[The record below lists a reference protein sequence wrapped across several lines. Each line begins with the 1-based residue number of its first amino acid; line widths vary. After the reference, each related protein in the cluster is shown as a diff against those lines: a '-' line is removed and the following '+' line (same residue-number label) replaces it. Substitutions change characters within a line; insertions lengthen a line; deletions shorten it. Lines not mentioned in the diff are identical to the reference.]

1 MPTYTG
7 SDGANLHYDDRPD
20 PILVLAGGAAR
31 HPDYLGDLAGLG
43 SRRRLVV
50 PHLRGVGRSP
60 LPDDVELASFW
71 RQAEDIERLRV
82 HLGLDRVLL
91 LGHSAGTRLAIS
103 YAAQFPANV
112 RGLVLVAPPT
122 GYLVDGPPGTDA
134 VIDARRGDPEFDA
147 ALAAWE
153 AGPSTYDDAGYAAWQ
168 DVVAPLSYAVW
179 GPRERAH
186 SAVGSSSFAANRAF
200 FSVDPP
206 ADLAA
211 RLSPVTAPVLV
222 VAGAQDTSVG
232 VAGATALAKL
242 FTAGE
247 IAVIDGS
254 GHLPWVEQPEAFRAA
269 VDAFLDRL

>member
-1 MPTYTG
+1 
-7 SDGANLHYDDRPD
+7 
-20 PILVLAGGAAR
+20 
-31 HPDYLGDLAGLG
+31 
-43 SRRRLVV
+43 
-50 PHLRGVGRSP
+50 
-60 LPDDVELASFW
+60 
-71 RQAEDIERLRV
+71 
-82 HLGLDRVLL
+82 
-91 LGHSAGTRLAIS
+91 
-103 YAAQFPANV
+103 
-112 RGLVLVAPPT
+112 
-122 GYLVDGPPGTDA
+122 
-134 VIDARRGDPEFDA
+134 
-147 ALAAWE
+147 
-153 AGPSTYDDAGYAAWQ
+153 
-168 DVVAPLSYAVW
+168 VAPLSYAVW